1 MSFAVADLQKQK
13 EEARARLL
21 ANEVVR
27 GRIAFRAYEIYQRRG
42 DGHGGAL
49 NNWLQAEG
57 EIIPPLVEQE
67 LQLSSASTGGKG
79 LKGNLGE
86 SPKPRVKP
94 GKKSQSRAASVSD
107 TATKGKAKT
116 KQAVPTNAKTVKGET
131 KTSRTAK
138 KPADASAKRKDRS
151 ESESKSV

>member
-1 MSFAVADLQKQK
+1 MSHAVADLQKQR

-27 GRIAFRAYEIYQRRG
+27 GRIAFRAYEIYQRLG
-42 DGHGGAL
+42 DGPGGAL
-49 NNWLQAEG
+49 NNWLQAED
-57 EIIPPLVEQE
+57 EVVSPLVEQE

-79 LKGNLGE
+79 LRGDLGQ

-94 GKKSQSRAASVSD
+94 TKKSQSRAASISD
-107 TATKGKAKT
+107 TGSKRKAKT
-116 KQAVPTNAKTVKGET
+116 KQAVPTSAKTVKGET
-131 KTSRTAK
+131 KTNRTEK
-138 KPADASAKRKDRS
+138 KPAGASAKRKDRS